1 MREKR
6 RRLRLVLPRI
16 QIRLMLAFGGIT
28 VLALLL
34 QHLLFL
40 RVLSDMI
47 AGVQDD
53 GGTLVQDMHSIS
65 WRLLAGAFG
74 LLLPVV
80 ILVGIAVTHRWCGP
94 LYRMQQFL
102 RETDQGNQPADCK
115 LRQGDELTDFCDLI
129 NRTTRLA
136 RSQQSAPPQI
146 EANSTRS
153 AA

>member
-1 MREKR
+1 
-6 RRLRLVLPRI
+6 
-16 QIRLMLAFGGIT
+16 MLAFGGIT

-40 RVLSDMI
+40 RVLSDLI

-53 GGTLVQDMHSIS
+53 GGTLVQDMHTIS

-74 LLLPVV
+74 LLLPIV

-102 RETDQGNQPADCK
+102 RATDQGQRPQDCQ
-115 LRQGDELTDFCDLI
+115 LRNGDELKEFCDLI
-129 NRTTRLA
+129 NRTTRVL
-136 RSQQSAPPQI
+136 RSQQEIAPSVDPT
-146 EANSTRS
+146 ATRS